1 VAKCRPTSLLRKVAT
16 PVFTFALQK
25 MNYMVAAITD
35 SISIKKYLDG
45 VGLPSEPPVPVP
57 ARPPPQEEFDYYFE
71 GA

>member
-1 VAKCRPTSLLRKVAT
+1 MLRKVVT

-35 SISIKKYLDG
+35 GISIKKYLNG
-45 VGLPSEPPVPVP
+45 VGLPSEPSVPVP
-57 ARPPPQEEFDYYFE
+57 ARPLPQEEYDYYLK